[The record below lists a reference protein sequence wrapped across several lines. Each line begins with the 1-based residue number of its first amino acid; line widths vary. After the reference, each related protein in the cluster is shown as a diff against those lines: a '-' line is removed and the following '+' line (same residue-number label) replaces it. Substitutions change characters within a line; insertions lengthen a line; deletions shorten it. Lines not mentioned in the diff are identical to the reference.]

1 VRVCYLDLDGTLMG
15 PGGCLLRGADGRF
28 SDAGVRAL
36 GLLERRGVPVV
47 LVSGRAQAHLREMAR
62 VVGAQGYLAE
72 LGALDADFPT
82 APGQSVYEAI
92 AATGLPEALLDR
104 EPGLWVHSP
113 PVGLREGSHSFRGRA
128 SAEGAAWVAA
138 ASAGSLRLVD
148 NGVIGPGG
156 ERVYHLLP
164 SAAGKAP
171 AVARD
176 LAVRGAEADA
186 CLAVGDSLEDLE
198 LAAVVGYVAL
208 VGNARAAN
216 GGPLEDAAG
225 VWVTEGCYGAGV
237 LEAVEA
243 WLAGAAPPGVTER
256 RPGAP

>member
-15 PGGCLLRGADGRF
+15 PGGCLVRGADGGF

-36 GLLERRGVPVV
+36 GILAGRGIPVV
-47 LVSGRAQAHLREMAR
+47 LVSGRA
-62 VVGAQGYLAE
+62 
-72 LGALDADFPT
+72 
-82 APGQSVYEAI
+82 
-92 AATGLPEALLDR
+92 
-104 EPGLWVHSP
+104 
-113 PVGLREGSHSFRGRA
+113 
-128 SAEGAAWVAA
+128 SAEGVAWVAA

-164 SAAGKAP
+164 SPAGKAP

-176 LAVRGAEADA
+176 LAVRDAEPAA

-198 LAAVVGYVAL
+198 LAAVVGHVAL
-208 VGNARAAN
+208 VGNARAVN
-216 GGPLEDAAG
+216 GGALEDAAG

-237 LEAVEA
+237 LEADEA
-243 WLAGAAPPGVTER
+243 WLAGSAPRGVPERRAGAPRRGPRGPRPSPPDRPRTPPGPR
-256 RPGAP
+256 SGRAGDG